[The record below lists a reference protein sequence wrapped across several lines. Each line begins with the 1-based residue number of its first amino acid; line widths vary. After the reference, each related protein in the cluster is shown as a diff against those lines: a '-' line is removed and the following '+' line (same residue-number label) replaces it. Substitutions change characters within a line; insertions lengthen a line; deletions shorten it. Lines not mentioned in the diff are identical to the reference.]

1 MSDNHV
7 HSEIS
12 RLRSQVAALEQ
23 LLDVHEQT
31 SLEQADRLEHALQFR
46 EKAEEELKE
55 ERNAL
60 REIVSQQQ
68 QLIDTIRELSAPLLP
83 VHDRI
88 LVLPLIGH
96 IDSTRSAQI
105 MESLLMG
112 VQRYQARFVIVDIT
126 GVPVVD
132 TAVANHL
139 IQATRA
145 TSLLGARCMLV
156 GIAPEVAQTLVQLG
170 VDLSGL
176 VTRADL
182 QAGIAYALAA
192 Q

>member
-7 HSEIS
+7 QSEIG

-31 SLEQADRLEHALQFR
+31 ALEQADRLEHALQLR

-55 ERNAL
+55 ERNTL

-145 TSLLGARCMLV
+145 TSLLGAHCMLV

>member
-1 MSDNHV
+1 MHHYS
-7 HSEIS
+7 S
-12 RLRSQVAALEQ
+12 RKKELYAAYYTIAKTTASAACVIKL
-23 LLDVHEQT
+23 
-31 SLEQADRLEHALQFR
+31 
-46 EKAEEELKE
+46 
-55 ERNAL
+55 
-60 REIVSQQQ
+60 
-68 QLIDTIRELSAPLLP
+68 LIDTIRELSAPLLP

-96 IDSTRSAQI
+96 IDSRRSSQI
-105 MESLLMG
+105 MESMLIG

-145 TSLLGARCMLV
+145 FALLGARCIMA

-176 VTRADL
+176 VTARICRSA
-182 QAGIAYALAA
+182 
-192 Q
+192 